1 MEKKYTF
8 MTDIKKNDKISNFI
22 KKVKDI
28 KNIRLITCI
37 IVVGLILLIYYGITQ
52 ENKDTDISQISISDE
67 ISVEDTTLDNKLEN
81 ILSII
86 SGVGNA
92 SVLINIAEDNSIIG
106 VIVVAEGANNKLT
119 ELRIRQAVTT
129 ALNIKSDKIEVY
141 SMK

>member
-1 MEKKYTF
+1 M
-8 MTDIKKNDKISNFI
+8 
-22 KKVKDI
+22 
-28 KNIRLITCI
+28 
-37 IVVGLILLIYYGITQ
+37 LIYYGITQ

>member
-1 MEKKYTF
+1 

>member
-52 ENKDTDISQISISDE
+52 ENKDADVSQISISDE